1 MLLFVLEI
9 YMPMKN
15 KIEFEASIE
24 KIQTMQDGAIRLT
37 LDLSESCIQQAAELM
52 ECKMKG
58 MTLFIRADKIDNDIY
73 REYSL

>member
-1 MLLFVLEI
+1 
-9 YMPMKN
+9 MPMKN